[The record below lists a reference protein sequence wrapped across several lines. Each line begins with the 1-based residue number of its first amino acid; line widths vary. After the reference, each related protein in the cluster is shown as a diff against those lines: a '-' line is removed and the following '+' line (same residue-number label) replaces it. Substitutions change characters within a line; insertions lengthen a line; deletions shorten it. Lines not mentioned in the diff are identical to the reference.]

1 LGYVKQNYKWDWAG
15 AEEAYKRAIELN
27 PNYAT
32 AHHWYGWYLGFMGRS
47 EQSIAEEKRAL
58 ELDPLSVMINAT
70 MAHSYM
76 WAGQYDRAIEQSKKA
91 LDLDPDFVQA
101 HWCIGYCYVQKGMY
115 NEALREFQEENDPVD
130 LGSAYAAAGRTRDV
144 AKMLARA
151 ITPVKKAMIYAQLG
165 RVDESLEWLQKT
177 CDDRSFA
184 PFSLLEFR
192 WRVRLYPGLARDSR
206 YAAILRSLKLEGWP
220 RNY

>member
-1 LGYVKQNYKWDWAG
+1 
-15 AEEAYKRAIELN
+15 
-27 PNYAT
+27 
-32 AHHWYGWYLGFMGRS
+32 
-47 EQSIAEEKRAL
+47 
-58 ELDPLSVMINAT
+58 MINAT
-70 MAHSYM
+70 MGHAYM
-76 WAGQYDRAIEQSKKA
+76 WAGQYDRAIEQSRKA
-91 LDLDPDFVQA
+91 LDLEPDFVPA

-115 NEALREFQEENDPVD
+115 DEALREFQQENDPVD
-130 LGSAYAAAGRTRDV
+130 LGSAYAAAGRTKDV